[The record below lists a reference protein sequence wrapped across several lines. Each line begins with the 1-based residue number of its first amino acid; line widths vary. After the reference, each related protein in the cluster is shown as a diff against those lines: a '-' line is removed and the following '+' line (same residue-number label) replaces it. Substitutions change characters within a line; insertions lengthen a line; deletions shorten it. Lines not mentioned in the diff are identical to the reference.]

1 MSDHFPQF
9 SEQAPRRQFRP
20 KFFLQIDALDD
31 TAVMPVPGIDGNDT
45 PPQQKVIGDTPAYPD
60 LPEDKSTPP
69 PFFPQNKL
77 RAQPFTL
84 PMPKQ
89 RREEEVKWLPPRS
102 RVWGPGSFGF
112 NMVAYG
118 VEGEKIATIP
128 VPALWGGVPDHQSWP
143 GM

>member
-89 RREEEVKWLPPRS
+89 RREEEVKRLTARS
-102 RVWGPGSFGF
+102 PLLEAGAFGF
-112 NMVAYG
+112 HVVG
-118 VEGEKIATIP
+118 DWVEVEKMGTIP
-128 VPALWGGVPDHQSWP
+128 VAALGGWITGQP
-143 GM
+143 